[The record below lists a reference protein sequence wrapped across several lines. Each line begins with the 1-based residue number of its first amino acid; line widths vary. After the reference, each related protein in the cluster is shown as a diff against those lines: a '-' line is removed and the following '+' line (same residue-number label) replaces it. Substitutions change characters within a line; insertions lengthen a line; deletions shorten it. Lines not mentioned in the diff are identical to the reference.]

1 MTKKEKL
8 FAWLLV
14 GLVLLTAVLGALAPK
29 PVDWSDS
36 FSRFHDKPFGG
47 RLLFERLSDLFAEV
61 EPVQHTIYESYTQRE
76 PAYFEEWQPA
86 AQLYIT
92 DGFEPRGEDL
102 EYLLVMASRGD
113 HVFIAADQWGSDLLD
128 SLGLDGELRWQG
140 WRDTLELRFVRGDAV
155 GDTFSLARMGSPFV
169 FTDLDSSRTTVVC
182 RNAKGGAT
190 MVHVKHGLGHFYLC
204 TTPRAF
210 TNYHLLKDDN
220 NDFIEAALG
229 WIPAQK
235 VLWDEYY
242 KVGREGSLSPVQYIL
257 DQPALKWAYRLAFAL
272 LIVYMFISAK
282 REQRAIPVVAP
293 LKNASRDFVGTLGR
307 LYYEK
312 GDHADLARKMLA
324 HFKEDVRQRAYL
336 RQFAYDERTANHLA
350 RRTGL
355 SNEELSAQLKYF
367 ESTENNPNI
376 NEGQLLALSD
386 RLHSLRQRL

>member
-14 GLVLLTAVLGALAPK
+14 GLVLLTAVLGALGPK
-29 PVDWSDS
+29 PVDWTDS
-36 FSRFHDKPFGG
+36 FSRFSDKPFGSQ
-47 RLLFERLSDLFAEV
+47 LLYERLGDLFAEV
-61 EPVQHTIYESYTQRE
+61 EPVERTIYETYSERA
-76 PAYFEEWQPA
+76 PAYYQEWQPV

-92 DGFEPRGEDL
+92 DGFEPQGEDL
-102 EYLLVMASRGD
+102 EHLLIMASRGD
-113 HVFIAADQWGSDLLD
+113 HVFIAADQWGSGLMD
-128 SLGLDGELRWQG
+128 SLGFDGEHRWLG

-155 GDTFSLARMGSPFV
+155 GDTFSLARLGAPFV
-169 FTDLDSSRTTVVC
+169 FTDLDSSRTTVLC
-182 RNAKGGAT
+182 RNDKGDAT
-190 MVHVKHGLGHFYLC
+190 MVHVKHGLGHLYLC

-210 TNYHLLKDDN
+210 TNYHLLKDSN
-220 NDFIEAALG
+220 NDLIEAALG
-229 WIPAQK
+229 WIPSEK
-235 VLWDEYY
+235 LLWDEYY
-242 KVGREGSLSPVQYIL
+242 KVGREGSFSPVRYIL

-272 LIVYMFISAK
+272 LIVYMFIRAK
-282 REQRAIPVVAP
+282 REQRAIPVVKP

-355 SNEELSAQLKYF
+355 PADELVAQLKNF
-367 ESTENNPNI
+367 ETIENNPNI
-376 NEGQLLALSD
+376 NEEQLLALSD
-386 RLHSLRQRL
+386 HLHNLRQRL

>member
-8 FAWLLV
+8 LAWVLV
-14 GLVLLTAVLGALAPK
+14 GLVVLTAVLGALAPK

-47 RLLFERLSDLFAEV
+47 QLVFGRLGDLFDEV
-61 EPVQHTIYESYTQRE
+61 EPVQETIYETFIDRE
-76 PAYFEEWQPA
+76 PAYYEEWQPA

-92 DGFEPRGEDL
+92 HRFQPHGVDL
-102 EYLLVMASRGD
+102 EYLLDMAARGD
-113 HVFIAADQWGSDLLD
+113 HVFIAANDPGTELMDT
-128 SLGLDGELRWQG
+128 LGLAGERRWQG
-140 WRDTLELRFVRGDAV
+140 WSDTLELHFVRGDAV
-155 GDTFSLARMGSPFV
+155 GGTFSLARLGSPFV

-182 RNAKGGAT
+182 RNAQGGAT
-190 MVHVKHGLGHFYLC
+190 MVHVRHGLGHFYLC

-229 WIPAQK
+229 WIPAEK
-235 VLWDEYY
+235 VLWDEFY
-242 KVGREGSLSPVQYIL
+242 KVGREGSLSPVQYVL

-272 LIVYMFISAK
+272 LIVYVFIRAK

-355 SNEELSAQLKYF
+355 PIVELGAQLKYF
-367 ESTENNPNI
+367 ESIENNPNI